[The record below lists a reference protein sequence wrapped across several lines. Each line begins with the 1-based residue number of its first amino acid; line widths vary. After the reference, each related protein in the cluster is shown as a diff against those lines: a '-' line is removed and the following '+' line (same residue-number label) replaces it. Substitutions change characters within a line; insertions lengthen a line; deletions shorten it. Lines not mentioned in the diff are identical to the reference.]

1 MGTALENPVR
11 VPELGAE
18 RLAQM
23 RAHLLGELE
32 AGLERDA
39 RKRKRHARLRSLVSG
54 RRRMLAI
61 VAVVL
66 AGIYAVPA
74 VAQERWWW
82 VFSPDDS
89 LQPVTQVVNVGRWTE
104 RQLRFEGSVPT
115 TRFAVDGRQWL
126 MQAFVNQRGHLCVGI
141 SANPPWPP
149 SEPVGFISCGHPI
162 HGIPPTSPRRKEV
175 EVHWV
180 GFGTAIAGKVESA
193 RTKIH
198 VGPAAENVR
207 SIDLENDDGRV
218 VRVPTIAAPK
228 ELGVP
233 ARFWI
238 AVLPIEHLVH
248 TLVPRDED
256 GKALER
262 WGLPIAQ

>member
-1 MGTALENPVR
+1 MENTLDHPVQ
-11 VPELGAE
+11 PPAPSDE

-32 AGLERDA
+32 VGLERDA
-39 RKRKRHARLRSLVSG
+39 RKRKRRARVPSLATG
-54 RRRMLAI
+54 RRRTLVVVAAALA
-61 VAVVL
+61 A
-66 AGIYAVPA
+66 IYTVPA

-82 VFSPDDS
+82 VNSSDDS
-89 LQPVTQVVNVGRWTE
+89 LQPVTQVVTVGRWTE

-115 TRFAVDGRQWL
+115 TRFAVDGRHWL
-126 MQAFVNQRGHLCVGI
+126 LQAFVNKRRLLCVGI

-162 HGIPPTSPRRKEV
+162 HGVPPPRPRRKEV

-180 GFGTAIAGKVESA
+180 GFGTAIADNVESA
-193 RTKIH
+193 KTKIH

-207 SIDLENDDGRV
+207 SVDLENDDGRV
-218 VRVPTIAAPK
+218 IRVPTIAAP
-228 ELGVP
+228 EGLGVP

-248 TLVPRDED
+248 TVVPRDED
-256 GKALER
+256 GKALEH
-262 WGLPIAQ
+262 WHLPIAQ